1 MSYKKT
7 LVILLA
13 SLLVMTVLFSVVSCT
28 STTPAPQASAPA
40 AQPSAPPATAVQAA
54 PPTAQPIPTLA
65 SGSVLKIKVPSPE
78 SIIQLVPVAANAAAD
93 PNVITATFQYV
104 TSTVVGPVKAVA
116 AMGTTG
122 LPNHPVNVPMHIA
135 IKADSKNP
143 PAKVAWTLMSP
154 PGSKAAIAKADA
166 AATEFTPDVSGV
178 YRLQVAVTDAKGTV
192 ANDAVQIYAGTY
204 IGVDAGNCKQC
215 HPQKVD
221 EWSKTGHADI
231 FSDEVDNKRDG
242 PNNVKS
248 HYSESC
254 VRCHTTGWFAPPVGA
269 GSGGF
274 VDAKTKANWTF
285 PTQDKID
292 GAWEKKNP
300 SNWETAPAAVKNMS
314 NIQCEECHGPAA
326 DHVLKG
332 SPIMVSSQNE
342 GVCNVCHNGGGH
354 HVKGTM
360 LKNAKHA
367 DATSEAFEHPVGPN
381 YQACVRCHSG
391 VGYAS
396 FLKDPKNQAG
406 WENEKQTIVCA
417 SCHDPHDEKYPFQL
431 RIAGKPLEIT
441 FDAKDVGLS
450 ATCYECHNART
461 KAVDAP
467 KSTFPHYSSVA
478 EFISDTGGVEYGQKI
493 VNSPHGQLVGA
504 APILNPAFAKN
515 PATNQFIFSKIGDK
529 KGNTPGPCVTCHMWA
544 GPTDAKDPNYL
555 KVGEHSF
562 NTVSPDGKFEYT
574 GACQSCHAGIKTFN
588 IPSKADYDGNGKV
601 EGDQDEVKGLLNT
614 LWKALET
621 KGLKKVDTG
630 YPYATLPKDAQGN
643 TDDKIDNAWY
653 NYRTVYGVMWGAAGP
668 GGEGKAQAVHN
679 FKRAVML
686 LQLSLKDLTGSLPA
700 GAAEMK

>member
-1 MSYKKT
+1 MNARKT
-7 LVILLA
+7 LVILA
-13 SLLVMTVLFSVVSCT
+13 SLLVMTILFTVVACT
-28 STTPAPQASAPA
+28 STTPVPATSAPA
-40 AQPSAPPATAVQAA
+40 AQPSAPPATAVPAA
-54 PPTAQPIPTLA
+54 PTAQPVPTLA
-65 SGSVLKIKVPSPE
+65 PGSVLKIKLPSEE
-78 SIIQLVPVAANAAAD
+78 SIIQIVPVAANAAAD

-104 TSTVVGPVKAVA
+104 TSTVVGPAKAVA

-122 LPNHPVNVPMHIA
+122 LPNHPINVPMHIA
-135 IKADSKNP
+135 IKADPKNP
-143 PAKVAWTLMSP
+143 PAKIVWSLMSP
-154 PGSKAAIAKADA
+154 SGSKAAIAKADA
-166 AATEFTPDVSGV
+166 AATEFTPDLSGV
-178 YRLQVAVTDAKGTV
+178 YRLQVAVTDAKGV
-192 ANDAVQIYAGTY
+192 VKNDAIQVYAGTY

-242 PNNVKS
+242 PNSVKT

-254 VRCHTTGWFAPPVGA
+254 VRCHTTGWFAPPVGV

-300 SNWETAPAAVKNMS
+300 SNWETAPAAVKNMA

-332 SPIMVSSQNE
+332 SPIMVSSQDE

-360 LKNAKHA
+360 LQNAKHA
-367 DATSEAFEHPVGPN
+367 SGTSFEEASGPTH
-381 YQACVRCHSG
+381 QACARCHSG
-391 VGYAS
+391 DGYVS

-406 WENEKQTIVCA
+406 WANEYQTVVCA
-417 SCHDPHDEKYPFQL
+417 TCHDPHDEKYPYQL
-431 RIAGKPLEIT
+431 RIAGKPVEIT

-461 KAVDAP
+461 APADAA
-467 KSTFPHYSSVA
+467 KSSFPHYSSVA
-478 EFISDTGGVEYGQKI
+478 EFISNTGGVDYGQKI
-493 VNSPHGQLVGA
+493 PNSPHGDLVGA
-504 APILNPAFAKN
+504 APIPNPAFAKD
-515 PATNQFIFSKIGDK
+515 PTVNQFFFSKIGDK
-529 KGNTPGPCVTCHMWA
+529 KGNTPGACVTCHMWQ
-544 GPTDAKDPNYL
+544 GPTDAKDPYYL

-562 NTVSPDGKFEYT
+562 NTVSPDGKFQFA
-574 GACQSCHAGIKTFN
+574 GACQSCHAGMKDFN
-588 IPSKADYDGNGKV
+588 LPAKADYDGNGKV
-601 EGDQDEVKGLLNT
+601 EGDQTEVKGLLT
-614 LWKALET
+614 VLWKALEA

-630 YPYATLPKDAQGN
+630 YPYATLPQNPDA
-643 TDDKIDNAWY
+643 KIQNAWY

-679 FKRAVML
+679 FKRAVSL
-686 LQLSLKDLTGSLPA
+686 LQLSYKDLTGSLPA
-700 GAAEMK
+700 GATEMK